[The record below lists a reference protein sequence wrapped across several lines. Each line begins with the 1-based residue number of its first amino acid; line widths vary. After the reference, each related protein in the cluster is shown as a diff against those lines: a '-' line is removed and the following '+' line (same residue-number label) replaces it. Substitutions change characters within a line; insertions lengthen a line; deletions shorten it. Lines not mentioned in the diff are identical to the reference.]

1 MMTVFMEEQSL
12 KMILIKFAVIFLNK
26 YFVGKTSIDKA
37 LIEQPKLEPLIQLF
51 DNETVGNVFL

>member
-1 MMTVFMEEQSL
+1 MMTLFMEEQSL

-26 YFVGKTSIDKA
+26 YFDGKTSIDKS

>member
-1 MMTVFMEEQSL
+1 MEEQSL

-26 YFVGKTSIDKA
+26 YFDGKTCIDKA